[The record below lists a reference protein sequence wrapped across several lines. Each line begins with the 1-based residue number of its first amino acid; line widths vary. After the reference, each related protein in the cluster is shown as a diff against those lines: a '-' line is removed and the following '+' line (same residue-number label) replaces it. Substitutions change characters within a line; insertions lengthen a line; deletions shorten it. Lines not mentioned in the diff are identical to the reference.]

1 MLHRHFCWQVGSIV
15 LIDARVNQVN
25 MADRARRS
33 IDISLF
39 PKLAERSGKRL
50 QCVRGQVLFTMG
62 DTADSIHYLQNG
74 TVRLSVVSAQ
84 GKEAVF
90 ALLGPGDFFG
100 EGCIAGQS
108 VRLMTA
114 TALSAGSVMKIM
126 KPKIVR
132 LLHRDNVLA
141 WALITYLITRQRK
154 VQEDLI
160 DQLFNSTE
168 KRLARALLLLANYGT
183 AGKTEGTIPMIS
195 QTLLAE
201 MIGASRPRVSLL
213 MNKFRKLGFIEY
225 DHGLT
230 IHSSLL
236 AVVLH
241 D

>member
-1 MLHRHFCWQVGSIV
+1 MVTPAKRLMHIGF
-15 LIDARVNQVN
+15 L
-25 MADRARRS
+25 
-33 IDISLF
+33 L
-39 PKLAERSGKRL
+39 KLAQKYGKRL
-50 QCVRGQVLFTMG
+50 QCIKGQVLFTMG
-62 DTADSIHYLQNG
+62 DTADSIYYVQNG
-74 TVRLSVVSAQ
+74 TVKLSVVSAQ

-141 WALITYLITRQRK
+141 GALITYLITRQRK

-160 DQLFNSTE
+160 DQLFNSAE
-168 KRLARALLLLANYGT
+168 RRLARALLLLANYGT
-183 AGKTEGTIPMIS
+183 AGKTEGTIPMVS

-236 AVVLH
+236 SVVLH